1 METKA
6 ILRYARMSPR
16 KVRRVV
22 DLIRG
27 RKAGE
32 AMLALKF
39 MPYKAAKTVEKV
51 LKSAMAN
58 AEDLMSKNKAD
69 AGIDVDQMLISQALV
84 DNGPIM
90 KRMRPRAMGR
100 ANTIRKRSSHITLY
114 LSGKGGE

>member
-1 METKA
+1 METRAVLK
-6 ILRYARMSPR
+6 YARMSPR

-27 RKAGE
+27 KKAGE
-32 AMLALKF
+32 AMLALRF
-39 MPYKAAKTVEKV
+39 MPYKAARTVEKV

-58 AEDLMSKNKAD
+58 AEQAD
-69 AGIDVDQMLISQALV
+69 AGMDAEEMSISQAFV

-90 KRMRPRAMGR
+90 KRMRARAMGR